1 MIKERAY
8 QLNWTD
14 ALKQRLS
21 DYLLLIKFRLTFIVV
36 FSAGI
41 GFLYVT
47 ASTGINWAGLFYIML
62 SGFLITGSANAL
74 NEIFEKDFDKL
85 MDRTK
90 NRPLP
95 AGRMGVPEAL
105 LIAGLMGFAGIFM
118 LAFSFNVLSALIGA
132 LSLFSYAFIYTPLK
146 RYTNFA
152 VFVGAIPGALPPL
165 IGWVA
170 ATGHIGMEALLLFS
184 IQFIWQFPHFWAIA
198 WISHDDYQ
206 KAGYYLLPSK
216 GGKERE
222 SAIMAVIYTAF
233 LIPISILPFF
243 MGVSGPVSLV
253 IVVIMGIV
261 FLKQAIQLY
270 KNCSDKSARK
280 LMFGSFLYLP
290 VVLLALLID
299 KV

>member
-1 MIKERAY
+1 MIREKAY
-8 QLNWTD
+8 QLTWTD
-14 ALKQRLS
+14 ALKQRIA

-36 FSAGI
+36 FSAAI

-47 ASTGINWAGLFYIML
+47 ASTGVNWTGLFYIML
-62 SGFLITGSANAL
+62 AGFLTTGSANAL
-74 NEIFEKDFDKL
+74 NEIFEKDFDRL

-90 NRPLP
+90 ERPLP
-95 AGRMGVPEAL
+95 ANRMGVAEAL

-170 ATGHIGMEALLLFS
+170 ATGYIGIEALLLFS

-198 WISHDDYQ
+198 WVSHDDYQ

-216 GGKERE
+216 GGKARE

-233 LIPISILPFF
+233 LIPISVLPFVMGISGIVSLIIVLV
-243 MGVSGPVSLV
+243 MGVL
-253 IVVIMGIV
+253 

-270 KNCSDKSARK
+270 KDCSDKSARK

-290 VVLLALLID
+290 VVLLSLLID
-299 KV
+299 MI

>member
-299 KV
+299 KI